1 MWNKFINSKFCSNW
15 GSMLLIIFS
24 PGFFISA
31 IVTCVSLYLSVFYK
45 TNVPFSNTMTIIGSI
60 FGGVSGAFFKDGYDK
75 VSGKNIL
82 EKKGRSALRNLRGIG
97 TQLVNIENWVIE
109 FSKRTKKL
117 EDKRTLDEINRHIA
131 TIDLNISASVED
143 WVDIVPELKE
153 KTEKAA
159 ELDKKYKDLLQS
171 YVYELVEN
179 RQELVKSKNEK
190 RGEELKKKILD
201 LEKQIKDVRKE
212 RPTVISSGGGGYSGS
227 EFLFASSPYR
237 GTVFASALNNNQK
250 CINCGKKFIPDYSS
264 NIYSIGDTIYCPD
277 CRENGGSSVSS
288 VKK

>member
-15 GSMLLIIFS
+15 GAMLSIIFS
-24 PGFFISA
+24 PGFFISVV
-31 IVTCVSLYLSVFYK
+31 ITCVSLYLSVFYK

-60 FGGVSGAFFKDGYDK
+60 FGSISGAFFKDGYDK

-97 TQLVNIENWVIE
+97 TQLRNIENWVIE
-109 FSKRTKKL
+109 FSKRTKKQ
-117 EDKRTLDEINRHIA
+117 EDKRTLDEINRHIT
-131 TIDLNISASVED
+131 TIDLNISAGVED

-171 YVYELVEN
+171 YVYELVEK
-179 RQELVKSKNEK
+179 RQELVKSKDEK
-190 RGEELKKKILD
+190 RGEEIKKKITD

-212 RPTVISSGGGGYSGS
+212 RPMATYSGGIGYVSS
-227 EFLFASSPYR
+227 EPLLNSR
-237 GTVFASALNNNQK
+237 RHDTVFASALDSSRR
-250 CINCGKKFIPDYSS
+250 CISCGKNFIPDYSS
-264 NIYSIGDTIYCPD
+264 NMYSIEDTMYCPE
-277 CRENGGSSVSS
+277 CRGSGNGSVFIS
-288 VKK
+288 KK